1 MNKSSVVILVIGLV
15 AISVAYVLL
24 YTPVYDMIWGIK
36 VPKVYSLPSAPA
48 VSTPAVPPP
57 VKVVAT
63 IEAAKATAEA
73 RPKPAVTAK
82 KTATAEVVPKF
93 VTLRDPFE
101 VDFAYIKVEA
111 PPEAGKPAAPE
122 APKAVLV
129 LQGIFM
135 SGTQT
140 VAIID
145 DKVVSEG
152 SRVAEGWKV
161 SEIRSD
167 MVILSKGGR
176 IKTLRMKVGG

>member
-15 AISVAYVLL
+15 AITVAYVLL

-36 VPKVYSLPSAPA
+36 VTKVSPLASFPAPKPPS
-48 VSTPAVPPP
+48 PPP
-57 VKVVAT
+57 SVKMVAT
-63 IEAAKATAEA
+63 VEVTKASAEA
-73 RPKPAVTAK
+73 KPKPAMTAK
-82 KTATAEVVPKF
+82 KTTSTEAVPKF

-101 VDFAYIKVEA
+101 VDFAYVKVETPTEPGA
-111 PPEAGKPAAPE
+111 PAAPE

-145 DKVVSEG
+145 DKVVNEG

-167 MVILSKGGR
+167 MVILSKGGK

>member
-15 AISVAYVLL
+15 AITFAYVLL

-48 VSTPAVPPP
+48 PTPPPPP

-63 IEAAKATAEA
+63 LEGVKASAEA
-73 RPKPAVTAK
+73 KPKPAITAK
-82 KTATAEVVPKF
+82 KTATEEAIPKF

-101 VDFAYIKVEA
+101 VGFSYIKVEA

-145 DKVVSEG
+145 DKVVNEG
-152 SRVAEGWKV
+152 ARVAEGWKV

-167 MVILSKGGR
+167 MVILSKGGK